1 MRQTEIRVP
10 FEQLKDGQTITQVNK
25 RLFKEVDRDLQRHEA
40 DIEDDHDRQE
50 RVYRIDSERKY
61 IFMGGK

>member
-10 FEQLKDGQTITQVNK
+10 FEKLKDGQTITQVNK

-40 DIEDDHDRQE
+40 DLIDDHDKKE
-50 RVYRIDSERKY
+50 RIYKIDSERKY
-61 IFMGGK
+61 FFMGK